1 MNPNF
6 PPNDNAGPL
15 TDSSQ
20 AHQVKGPDIGSKW
33 EASSSLDIS
42 LARAVQTERAI
53 HLCFRSYA

>member
-6 PPNDNAGPL
+6 PPKDNAGPS

-20 AHQVKGPDIGSKW
+20 VRQVKGPGIGSKW
-33 EASSSLDIS
+33 EAPSSLDIS
-42 LARAVQTERAI
+42 LARAAQTERAI